1 MSEPLYRSAIDTLS
15 LLIVFRLW
23 HTVEVNE
30 AKGES
35 EPVQKLEVSLENV
48 EKISEQN
55 FSRIK
60 DRLFDFYYNQLRD
73 KLISEGEASMESTR
87 EEIRNMFE
95 PHPENLKIDN
105 LRLIKAFMPYSVIRP
120 ENISPWVPEATKNEI
135 LNDLKVAN
143 MADRS
148 ERYFGNNV
156 SLGVVQLLR
165 EEGLLSASHSDSSI
179 TDVGG
184 VTRQS
189 FEKAVSEI
197 VLQEVH
203 PNYAVVKKHSNDQEY
218 TQAVRGYGI
227 SHEKPEM
234 GILTVLSMEGKVG
247 RKSTFTFGD
256 STVFLTSAEMTKK
269 RNAGV
274 NLADWI
280 SLERA
285 ILQGDLS
292 QKSELEKKI
301 TEKLFPKGDYYCE
314 ANTDG
319 MRPWLQI
326 IPSSQTI
333 KENILGTTSLILAY
347 NLNDKLL
354 RWKVINPSL
363 DYLEA
368 QILNPLKPSDC
379 ERILINE
386 SVKPYLK
393 KILKLMPEKIQ
404 QDYQKLL
411 EDGII
416 RYHRYK

>member
-165 EEGLLSASHSDSSI
+165 EEGLL
-179 TDVGG
+179 
-184 VTRQS
+184 
-189 FEKAVSEI
+189 
-197 VLQEVH
+197 
-203 PNYAVVKKHSNDQEY
+203 
-218 TQAVRGYGI
+218 
-227 SHEKPEM
+227 
-234 GILTVLSMEGKVG
+234 
-247 RKSTFTFGD
+247 TF
-256 STVFLTSAEMTKK
+256 
-269 RNAGV
+269 
-274 NLADWI
+274 
-280 SLERA
+280 
-285 ILQGDLS
+285 
-292 QKSELEKKI
+292 
-301 TEKLFPKGDYYCE
+301 
-314 ANTDG
+314 
-319 MRPWLQI
+319 
-326 IPSSQTI
+326 
-333 KENILGTTSLILAY
+333 
-347 NLNDKLL
+347 
-354 RWKVINPSL
+354 
-363 DYLEA
+363 
-368 QILNPLKPSDC
+368 
-379 ERILINE
+379 
-386 SVKPYLK
+386 
-393 KILKLMPEKIQ
+393 
-404 QDYQKLL
+404 
-411 EDGII
+411 
-416 RYHRYK
+416 